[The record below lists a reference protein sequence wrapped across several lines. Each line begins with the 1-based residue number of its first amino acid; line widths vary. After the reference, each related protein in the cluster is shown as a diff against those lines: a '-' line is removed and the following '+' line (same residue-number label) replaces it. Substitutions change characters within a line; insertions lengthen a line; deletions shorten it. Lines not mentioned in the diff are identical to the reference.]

1 MMRAFSA
8 RERTL
13 AIATIAV
20 LVTWAAVSG
29 LALPFWERLNLL
41 RQRAEGSQEKLARLK
56 TLVDQRG
63 SIERQFQRHSVFFSD
78 QPDER
83 IQSEFLDEL
92 ERLAGAGNL
101 QLDLKPR
108 PVQHAGRLSRM
119 TVELNVDGAQAD
131 ILGFLDELLTSPS
144 LIDIERFRL
153 STTTSAERPVQ
164 ASVVLSKIVLRQ
176 ASSR

>member
-1 MMRAFSA
+1 MRAFSA

-20 LVTWAAVSG
+20 LVTWVAVSG
-29 LALPFWERLNLL
+29 LALPFWERWNLL
-41 RQRAEGSQEKLARLK
+41 RQRAEGSQEKLARLN
-56 TLVDQRG
+56 TLVDRRG
-63 SIERQFQRHSVFFSD
+63 SIERQFQRYGVFFSD

-83 IQSEFLDEL
+83 LQSEFLDEL

-108 PVQHAGRLSRM
+108 PVQHAGRLSRL
-119 TVELNVDGAQAD
+119 TVELDVDGTQTD
-131 ILGFLDELLTSPS
+131 ILGFLDQLLTSPS
-144 LIDIERFRL
+144 LIDLERFRL
-153 STTTSAERPVQ
+153 STTTSPERPVQ
-164 ASVVLSKIVLRQ
+164 ASLVLTKVVLRR

>member
-1 MMRAFSA
+1 MRAFSA

-29 LALPFWERLNLL
+29 LALPLWERLSWL
-41 RQRAEGSQEKLARLK
+41 RQRAEGSQEKLARLT
-56 TLVDQRG
+56 TLMDRRG
-63 SIERQFQRHSVFFSD
+63 SIERQFQRYGVFFSD

-83 IQSEFLDEL
+83 LQSEFLDEL
-92 ERLAGAGNL
+92 EQLAGAGNL

-108 PVQHAGRLSRM
+108 SVQHAGRLSRM
-119 TVELNVDGAQAD
+119 TVELNVDGTQAD

-144 LIDIERFRL
+144 LMDIERFRL

-164 ASVVLSKIVLRQ
+164 VSLVVTKAALRQ
-176 ASSR
+176 ASSK